1 MGIVE
6 RVKRF
11 SGQLIHSLAR
21 VARTPHPT
29 MLRVAALAALGV
41 ASVNAAT
48 IIETYPLTAD
58 CSVSNTSRAE
68 RICFSFASRAV
79 VASRKASRRDTDF
92 HCDPR

>member
-1 MGIVE
+1 MQ
-6 RVKRF
+6 KR
-11 SGQLIHSLAR
+11 
-21 VARTPHPT
+21 ARTT
-29 MLRVAALAALGV
+29 RADNEEEEAVAELCAAEAALAALGV